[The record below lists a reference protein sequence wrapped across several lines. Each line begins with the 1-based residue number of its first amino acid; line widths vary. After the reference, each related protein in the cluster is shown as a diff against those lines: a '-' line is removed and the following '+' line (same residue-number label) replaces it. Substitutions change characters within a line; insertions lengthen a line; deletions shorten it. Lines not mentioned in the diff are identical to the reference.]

1 MRNRLQA
8 FISQNHQQLATTLRL
23 YVIRSGLT
31 DSDSV
36 DQIALDL
43 LSDVTVEAL
52 DHAER
57 FDSTRH
63 PMSWL
68 LGIGANLIKQR
79 VDARNKRERREP
91 LVRDL
96 YITHAEIMSDGELF
110 DLLASYVQD
119 GRSLDDDLIVT
130 EMLNQLTPD
139 EQHIIR
145 LAVIHELN
153 GEALAQALNIKPGTA
168 RMRLHR
174 ALQRLRAIHQQEAL

>member
-8 FISQNHQQLATTLRL
+8 FISQHHHQLTATLRL
-23 YVIRSGLT
+23 YIIRSGLA
-31 DSDSV
+31 DSDSAE
-36 DQIALDL
+36 QLALDL

-57 FDSTRH
+57 FDSARH

-79 VDARNKRERREP
+79 LDARYKREKREP

-96 YITHAEIMSDGELF
+96 YAAHADVMSDGELF
-110 DLLASYVQD
+110 DLLATYVED

-139 EQHIIR
+139 ERQIIR
-145 LAVIHELN
+145 LAVIHDLN
-153 GEALAQALNIKPGTA
+153 GDALAEALSIKPGAA

-174 ALQRLRAIHQQEAL
+174 ALRRLRALYHQEAL